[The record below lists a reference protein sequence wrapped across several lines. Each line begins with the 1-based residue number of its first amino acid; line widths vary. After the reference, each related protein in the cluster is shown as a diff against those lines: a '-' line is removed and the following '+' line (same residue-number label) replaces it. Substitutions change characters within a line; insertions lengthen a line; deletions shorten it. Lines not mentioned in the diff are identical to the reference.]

1 MKIKKFYIFPR
12 YFPIIFLFIFS
23 IGVYSETSPTVG
35 VFKLESKNITE
46 QTAVTISNAIF
57 SFVKELKKY
66 DIIDMRSTPVTETD
80 ARQRFDYVFAGKV
93 IGLENGIQ
101 LELMLKNVS
110 DNITRRISKIYQ
122 SVNLIL
128 LDSRVLV
135 SDIFDKSVNLS
146 VTYNLE
152 DIAKQDDDNEEVEKV
167 KNLDILS
174 GSWQGEEGIERV
186 EIMRGGRGIALLS
199 SGITILLQIKVNDG
213 YLTINQSG
221 KPLSRQF
228 INLPDEIAKKAAE
241 MGKTP
246 SWKFMVSANN
256 KILVGEKIDI
266 EIVYHG
272 NNLVSVN
279 EVIKKVRWVKN

>member
-1 MKIKKFYIFPR
+1 MKIKKCYGFL
-12 YFPIIFLFIFS
+12 IFLLLMLS
-23 IGVYSETSPTVG
+23 IPVVRAGSMLYASPTVG

-46 QTAVTISNAIF
+46 QTTATISNAIF

-66 DIIDMRSTPVTETD
+66 DIVDMRSTPVTETD
-80 ARQRFDYVFAGKV
+80 AQQRFDYVFAGK
-93 IGLENGIQ
+93 ITGLENGIQ
-101 LELMLKNVS
+101 LELMLKNSS
-110 DNITRRISKIYQ
+110 DKITRRISKIYQ

-146 VTYNLE
+146 VTYNPE
-152 DIAKQDDDNEEVEKV
+152 DSDSKEDSEVEEV
-167 KNLDILS
+167 KNILS
-174 GSWQGEEGIERV
+174 GSWQGEEGLERV
-186 EIMRGGRGIALLS
+186 ELMRGGRGIALLS
-199 SGITILLQIKVNDG
+199 SGITILLQIRIHEG

-221 KPLSRQF
+221 KPMPRQF

-246 SWKFMVSANN
+246 SWKFLVSADN
-256 KILVGEKIDI
+256 KILVGEKTDI

-272 NNLVSVN
+272 NTLVSVN
-279 EVIKKVRWVKN
+279 EVIKKVRWIKN

>member
-1 MKIKKFYIFPR
+1 MKIKKSYGFL
-12 YFPIIFLFIFS
+12 IFLLLMLS
-23 IGVYSETSPTVG
+23 IPVVRAGSVLYASPTVG

-46 QTAVTISNAIF
+46 QTTATISNAIF

-66 DIIDMRSTPVTETD
+66 DIVDMRSTPVTETD
-80 ARQRFDYVFAGKV
+80 AQQRFDYVFAGK
-93 IGLENGIQ
+93 ITGLENGIQ
-101 LELMLKNVS
+101 LELMLKNSS
-110 DNITRRISKIYQ
+110 DKITRRISKIYQ

-146 VTYNLE
+146 VTYNPE
-152 DIAKQDDDNEEVEKV
+152 DSDSKENSEVEEV
-167 KNLDILS
+167 KNIDILS
-174 GSWQGEEGIERV
+174 GSWQGEEGLERV
-186 EIMRGGRGIALLS
+186 ELMRGGRGIALLS
-199 SGITILLQIKVNDG
+199 SGITILLQIRIHEG

-221 KPLSRQF
+221 KPMPRQF

-246 SWKFMVSANN
+246 SWKFLVSADN
-256 KILVGEKIDI
+256 KILVGEKTDI

-272 NNLVSVN
+272 NTLVSVN
-279 EVIKKVRWVKN
+279 EVIKKVRWIKN

>member
-1 MKIKKFYIFPR
+1 M
-12 YFPIIFLFIFS
+12 LS
-23 IGVYSETSPTVG
+23 IPVVRAGSMLYASPTVG

-46 QTAVTISNAIF
+46 QTTATISNAIF

-66 DIIDMRSTPVTETD
+66 DIVEMRSTPVTETD
-80 ARQRFDYVFAGKV
+80 AQQRFDYVFAGK
-93 IGLENGIQ
+93 ITGLENGIQ
-101 LELMLKNVS
+101 LELMLKNSS
-110 DNITRRISKIYQ
+110 DKITRRISKIYQ

-146 VTYNLE
+146 VTYNPE
-152 DIAKQDDDNEEVEKV
+152 DSDSKENSEVEEV
-167 KNLDILS
+167 KNIDILS
-174 GSWQGEEGIERV
+174 GSWQGEEGLERV
-186 EIMRGGRGIALLS
+186 ELMRGGRGIALLS
-199 SGITILLQIKVNDG
+199 SGITILLQIRIHEG

-221 KPLSRQF
+221 KPMPRQF

-246 SWKFMVSANN
+246 SWKFLVSADN
-256 KILVGEKIDI
+256 KILVGEKTDI

-272 NNLVSVN
+272 NTLVSVN
-279 EVIKKVRWVKN
+279 EVIKKVRWIKN

>member
-1 MKIKKFYIFPR
+1 MRIKKNYIFSR
-12 YFPIIFLFIFS
+12 LFPIIFTSIFS
-23 IGVYSETSPTVG
+23 TSLYLFANPTVG
-35 VFKLESKNITE
+35 VFKLESKNVTE

-66 DIIDMRSTPVTETD
+66 DIVDMRSTPVTETD
-80 ARQRFDYVFAGKV
+80 AQQRFDYVFAGK
-93 IGLENGIQ
+93 ITGLENGIQ
-101 LELMLKNVS
+101 LELMLKNSS
-110 DNITRRISKIYQ
+110 DKITRRISKIYQ

-146 VTYNLE
+146 AIYNLE
-152 DIAKQDDDNEEVEKV
+152 DSDSRNDSDVEEV
-167 KNLDILS
+167 KNIDILS
-174 GSWQGEEGIERV
+174 GSWHGEEGLERV
-186 EIMRGGRGIALLS
+186 ELMRGGRGIALLS
-199 SGITILLQIKVNDG
+199 SGITILLQVRVHEG
-213 YLTINQSG
+213 YLTVNQSG
-221 KPLSRQF
+221 KPMPRQF

-246 SWKFMVSANN
+246 SWKFLVSADN

-272 NNLVSVN
+272 NTLVSVN
-279 EVIKKVRWVKN
+279 EVIKKVRWIKN

>member
-1 MKIKKFYIFPR
+1 MKIKKSYGFL
-12 YFPIIFLFIFS
+12 IFLLLMLS
-23 IGVYSETSPTVG
+23 IPVVRAGSVLYASPTVG

-46 QTAVTISNAIF
+46 QTTVTISNAIF

-66 DIIDMRSTPVTETD
+66 DIVDMRSTPVTETD
-80 ARQRFDYVFAGKV
+80 AQQRFDYVFAGK
-93 IGLENGIQ
+93 ITGLENGIQ
-101 LELMLKNVS
+101 LELMLKNSS
-110 DNITRRISKIYQ
+110 DKITRRISKIYQ

-152 DIAKQDDDNEEVEKV
+152 DSDPRNDSDVEEV
-167 KNLDILS
+167 KNIDILS
-174 GSWQGEEGIERV
+174 GSWHGEEGLARV
-186 EIMRGGRGIALLS
+186 ELMRGGRGIALLS
-199 SGITILLQIKVNDG
+199 SGVTILLQIKVDEG
-213 YLTINQSG
+213 FLTVNQSG
-221 KPLSRQF
+221 KPLPRQF

-246 SWKFMVSANN
+246 SWKFLVSADN
-256 KILVGEKIDI
+256 KILVGEKTDI

-272 NNLVSVN
+272 NTLVSVN
-279 EVIKKVRWVKN
+279 EVIKKVRWIKN

>member
-1 MKIKKFYIFPR
+1 MKIKKSYGFL
-12 YFPIIFLFIFS
+12 IFLLLMLS
-23 IGVYSETSPTVG
+23 IPVVRAGSMLYASPTVG

-46 QTAVTISNAIF
+46 QTTATISNAIF

-66 DIIDMRSTPVTETD
+66 DIVDMRSTPVTETD
-80 ARQRFDYVFAGKV
+80 AQQRFDYVFAGK
-93 IGLENGIQ
+93 ITGLENGIQ
-101 LELMLKNVS
+101 LELMLKNSS
-110 DNITRRISKIYQ
+110 DKITRRISKIYQ

-152 DIAKQDDDNEEVEKV
+152 APAPKEDVEAAEV
-167 KNLDILS
+167 KNIDILS
-174 GSWQGEEGIERV
+174 GSWQGEEGLERV

-199 SGITILLQIKVNDG
+199 SGITILLQIKVDEG
-213 YLTINQSG
+213 FLTVNQSG
-221 KPLSRQF
+221 KPLPRQF

-241 MGKTP
+241 AGKTP
-246 SWKFMVSANN
+246 SWKFLVSADN
-256 KILVGEKIDI
+256 KILIGEKIDI

-272 NNLVSVN
+272 DNLVSVN
-279 EVIKKVRWVKN
+279 EVIKKVRWIKN

>member
-1 MKIKKFYIFPR
+1 MKIKKSYGFL
-12 YFPIIFLFIFS
+12 IFLLLMMS
-23 IGVYSETSPTVG
+23 IPIVRSGSMLYASPTVG

-46 QTAVTISNAIF
+46 QTTATISNAIF

-66 DIIDMRSTPVTETD
+66 DIVDMRSTPVTETD
-80 ARQRFDYVFAGKV
+80 AQQRFDYVFAGK
-93 IGLENGIQ
+93 ITGLENGIQ
-101 LELMLKNVS
+101 LELMLKNSS
-110 DNITRRISKIYQ
+110 DKITRRISKIYQ

-152 DIAKQDDDNEEVEKV
+152 DSDPRNDSDVEEV
-167 KNLDILS
+167 KNIDILS
-174 GSWQGEEGIERV
+174 GSWHGEEGLERV
-186 EIMRGGRGIALLS
+186 ELMRGGRGIALLS
-199 SGITILLQIKVNDG
+199 SGVTILLQIRVDEG
-213 YLTINQSG
+213 YLTISQSG
-221 KPLSRQF
+221 KPMPRQF

-246 SWKFMVSANN
+246 SWKFLVSTDN
-256 KILVGEKIDI
+256 KILVGEKTDI

-272 NNLVSVN
+272 DTLVSVN
-279 EVIKKVRWVKN
+279 EVIKKVRWIKN

>member
-1 MKIKKFYIFPR
+1 MKIKKCYGFL
-12 YFPIIFLFIFS
+12 IFLLLMLS
-23 IGVYSETSPTVG
+23 IPVFRAGSMLYASPTVG

-46 QTAVTISNAIF
+46 QTTATISNAIF

-66 DIIDMRSTPVTETD
+66 DIVDMRSTPVTETD
-80 ARQRFDYVFAGKV
+80 AQQRFDYVFAGK
-93 IGLENGIQ
+93 ITGLENGIQ
-101 LELMLKNVS
+101 LELMLKNSS
-110 DNITRRISKIYQ
+110 DKITRRISKIYQ

-146 VTYNLE
+146 VTYNPE
-152 DIAKQDDDNEEVEKV
+152 DSDPKEDAEVEEV
-167 KNLDILS
+167 KNIDILS
-174 GSWQGEEGIERV
+174 GSWQGEEGLERV
-186 EIMRGGRGIALLS
+186 ELMRGGRGIALLS
-199 SGITILLQIKVNDG
+199 SGITILLQIRVHEG

-221 KPLSRQF
+221 KPLPRQF

-246 SWKFMVSANN
+246 SWKFLVSADN
-256 KILVGEKIDI
+256 KILVGEKTDI

-272 NNLVSVN
+272 NTLVSVN
-279 EVIKKVRWVKN
+279 EVIKKVRWIKN

>member
-1 MKIKKFYIFPR
+1 MKIKKCYGFL
-12 YFPIIFLFIFS
+12 IFLLLMLS
-23 IGVYSETSPTVG
+23 IPVVRAGSMLYASPTVG

-46 QTAVTISNAIF
+46 QTTATISNAIF

-66 DIIDMRSTPVTETD
+66 DIVDMRSTPVTETD
-80 ARQRFDYVFAGKV
+80 AQQRFDYVFAGK
-93 IGLENGIQ
+93 ITGLENGIQ
-101 LELMLKNVS
+101 LELMLKNSS
-110 DNITRRISKIYQ
+110 DKITRRISKIYQ

-146 VTYNLE
+146 VTYNPE
-152 DIAKQDDDNEEVEKV
+152 DSDSKENSEVEDV
-167 KNLDILS
+167 KNIDILS
-174 GSWQGEEGIERV
+174 GSWQGEEGLERV
-186 EIMRGGRGIALLS
+186 ELMRGGRGIALLS
-199 SGITILLQIKVNDG
+199 SGITILLQIRIHEG

-221 KPLSRQF
+221 KPMPRQF

-246 SWKFMVSANN
+246 SWKFLVSADN
-256 KILVGEKIDI
+256 KILVGEKTDI

-272 NNLVSVN
+272 NTLVSVN
-279 EVIKKVRWVKN
+279 EVIKKVRWIKN

>member
-1 MKIKKFYIFPR
+1 MKIKTFYGFLR
-12 YFPIIFLFIFS
+12 FLLLRLPILAFS
-23 IGVYSETSPTVG
+23 IGTAIYAAPTVG

-46 QTAVTISNAIF
+46 QTTATISNAIF

-66 DIIDMRSTPVTETD
+66 DIVDMRSTPVTETD
-80 ARQRFDYVFAGKV
+80 AQQRFDYVFAGK
-93 IGLENGIQ
+93 ITGLENGIQ
-101 LELMLKNVS
+101 LELMLKNSS
-110 DNITRRISKIYQ
+110 DKITRRISKIYQ

-152 DIAKQDDDNEEVEKV
+152 DSAPKEDAEVEEV
-167 KNLDILS
+167 KNIDILS
-174 GSWQGEEGIERV
+174 GSWQGEEGLERV

-199 SGITILLQIKVNDG
+199 SGITILLQIRVNEG

-221 KPLSRQF
+221 KPLPRQF

-246 SWKFMVSANN
+246 SWKFLVSSDN

-272 NNLVSVN
+272 NTLVSVN

>member
-1 MKIKKFYIFPR
+1 MKIKKCYGFL
-12 YFPIIFLFIFS
+12 IFLLLMLS
-23 IGVYSETSPTVG
+23 IPVVKAGSMLYASPTVG

-46 QTAVTISNAIF
+46 QTTATISNAIF

-66 DIIDMRSTPVTETD
+66 DIVDMRSTPVTETD
-80 ARQRFDYVFAGKV
+80 AQQRFDYVFAGK
-93 IGLENGIQ
+93 ITGLENGIQ
-101 LELMLKNVS
+101 LELMLKNSS
-110 DNITRRISKIYQ
+110 DKITRRISKIYQ

-146 VTYNLE
+146 VTYNPE
-152 DIAKQDDDNEEVEKV
+152 DSDSKENSEVEEV
-167 KNLDILS
+167 KNIDILS
-174 GSWQGEEGIERV
+174 GSWQGEEGLERV
-186 EIMRGGRGIALLS
+186 ELMRGGRGIALLS
-199 SGITILLQIKVNDG
+199 SGITILLQIRIHEG

-221 KPLSRQF
+221 KPMPRQF

-246 SWKFMVSANN
+246 SWKFLVSADN
-256 KILVGEKIDI
+256 KILVGEKTDI

-272 NNLVSVN
+272 NTLVSVN
-279 EVIKKVRWVKN
+279 EVIKKVRWIKN

>member
-1 MKIKKFYIFPR
+1 MKIKKCYGFL
-12 YFPIIFLFIFS
+12 IFLLLMLS
-23 IGVYSETSPTVG
+23 IPVVRAGSMLYASPTVG

-46 QTAVTISNAIF
+46 QTTATISNAIF

-66 DIIDMRSTPVTETD
+66 DIVDMRSTPVTETD
-80 ARQRFDYVFAGKV
+80 AQQRFDYVFAGK
-93 IGLENGIQ
+93 ITGLENGIQ
-101 LELMLKNVS
+101 LELMLKNSS
-110 DNITRRISKIYQ
+110 DKITRRISKIYQ

-146 VTYNLE
+146 VTYNPE
-152 DIAKQDDDNEEVEKV
+152 DSDSKENSEVEEV
-167 KNLDILS
+167 KNIDILS
-174 GSWQGEEGIERV
+174 GSWQGEEGLERV
-186 EIMRGGRGIALLS
+186 ELMRGGRGIALLS
-199 SGITILLQIKVNDG
+199 SGITILLQIRVHEG

-221 KPLSRQF
+221 KPLPRQF

-246 SWKFMVSANN
+246 SWKFLVSADN
-256 KILVGEKIDI
+256 KILVGEKTDI

-272 NNLVSVN
+272 NTLVSVN
-279 EVIKKVRWVKN
+279 EVIKKVRWIKN

>member
-1 MKIKKFYIFPR
+1 MKIKKCYGFL
-12 YFPIIFLFIFS
+12 IFLLLMLS
-23 IGVYSETSPTVG
+23 IPVVRAGSMLYASPTVG

-46 QTAVTISNAIF
+46 QTTATISNAIF

-66 DIIDMRSTPVTETD
+66 DIVDMRSTPVTETD
-80 ARQRFDYVFAGKV
+80 AQQRFDYVFAGK
-93 IGLENGIQ
+93 ITGLENGIQ
-101 LELMLKNVS
+101 LELMLKNSS
-110 DNITRRISKIYQ
+110 DKITRRISKIYQ

-146 VTYNLE
+146 VTYNPE
-152 DIAKQDDDNEEVEKV
+152 DSDSKENSEVEEV
-167 KNLDILS
+167 KNIDILS
-174 GSWQGEEGIERV
+174 GSWQGEEGLERV
-186 EIMRGGRGIALLS
+186 ELMRGGRGIALLS
-199 SGITILLQIKVNDG
+199 SGITILLQIRIHEG

-221 KPLSRQF
+221 KPMPRQF

-246 SWKFMVSANN
+246 SWKFLVSADN
-256 KILVGEKIDI
+256 KILVGEKTDI

-272 NNLVSVN
+272 NTLVSVN
-279 EVIKKVRWVKN
+279 EVIKKVRWIKN

>member
-1 MKIKKFYIFPR
+1 MKIKKCYGFL
-12 YFPIIFLFIFS
+12 IFLLLMLS
-23 IGVYSETSPTVG
+23 IPVVRTGSMLYASPTVG

-46 QTAVTISNAIF
+46 QTTATISNAIF

-66 DIIDMRSTPVTETD
+66 DIVDMRSTPVTETD
-80 ARQRFDYVFAGKV
+80 AQQRFDYVFAGK
-93 IGLENGIQ
+93 ITGLENGIQ
-101 LELMLKNVS
+101 LELMLKNSS
-110 DNITRRISKIYQ
+110 DKITRRISKIYQ

-146 VTYNLE
+146 VTYNPE
-152 DIAKQDDDNEEVEKV
+152 DSDSKENSEVEEV
-167 KNLDILS
+167 KNIDILS
-174 GSWQGEEGIERV
+174 GSWQGEEGLERV
-186 EIMRGGRGIALLS
+186 ELMRGGRGIALLS
-199 SGITILLQIKVNDG
+199 SGITILLQIRIHEG

-221 KPLSRQF
+221 KPMPRQF

-246 SWKFMVSANN
+246 SWKFLVSADN
-256 KILVGEKIDI
+256 KILVGEKTDI

-272 NNLVSVN
+272 NTLVSVN
-279 EVIKKVRWVKN
+279 EVIKKVRWIKN

>member
-1 MKIKKFYIFPR
+1 MKIKKCYGFL
-12 YFPIIFLFIFS
+12 IFLLLMLS
-23 IGVYSETSPTVG
+23 IPVVRAGSMLYASPTVG

-46 QTAVTISNAIF
+46 QTTATISNAIF

-66 DIIDMRSTPVTETD
+66 DIVDMRSTPVTETD
-80 ARQRFDYVFAGKV
+80 AQQRFDYVFAGK
-93 IGLENGIQ
+93 ITGLENGIQ
-101 LELMLKNVS
+101 LELMLKNSS
-110 DNITRRISKIYQ
+110 DKITRRISKIYQ

-146 VTYNLE
+146 VTYNPE
-152 DIAKQDDDNEEVEKV
+152 DSDPKENSEVEEV
-167 KNLDILS
+167 KNIDILS
-174 GSWQGEEGIERV
+174 GSWQGEEGLERV
-186 EIMRGGRGIALLS
+186 ELMRGGRGIALLS
-199 SGITILLQIKVNDG
+199 SGITILLQIRIHEG

-221 KPLSRQF
+221 KPMPRQF

-246 SWKFMVSANN
+246 SWKFLVSADN
-256 KILVGEKIDI
+256 KILVGEKTDI

-272 NNLVSVN
+272 NTLVSVN
-279 EVIKKVRWVKN
+279 EVIKKVRWIKN

>member
-1 MKIKKFYIFPR
+1 MRMKKNYIFSR
-12 YFPIIFLFIFS
+12 LFPIIFTSIFS
-23 IGVYSETSPTVG
+23 TNLYLFANPTVG
-35 VFKLESKNITE
+35 VFKLESKNVTE

-66 DIIDMRSTPVTETD
+66 DIVDMRSTPVSETD
-80 ARQRFDYVFAGKV
+80 ARQRFDYVFAGK
-93 IGLENGIQ
+93 ITGLENGIQ
-101 LELMLKNVS
+101 LELMLKNAS
-110 DNITRRISKIYQ
+110 DDITRRISKIYQ

-152 DIAKQDDDNEEVEKV
+152 TSVPKEDVEAAEV
-167 KNLDILS
+167 KNIDILS
-174 GSWQGEEGIERV
+174 GSWQGEEGLERV

-199 SGITILLQIKVNDG
+199 SGITILLQIKVAEG
-213 YLTINQSG
+213 FLTVNQSG
-221 KPLSRQF
+221 KPLPRQF

-241 MGKTP
+241 AGKTP
-246 SWKFMVSANN
+246 SWKFLVSADN
-256 KILVGEKIDI
+256 KILIGEKIDI

-272 NNLVSVN
+272 DNLVSVN
-279 EVIKKVRWVKN
+279 EVVKKVRWIKN

>member
-1 MKIKKFYIFPR
+1 MKIKKYYGFL
-12 YFPIIFLFIFS
+12 IFLLLMLHMPFFS
-23 IGVYSETSPTVG
+23 SVGMLYAAPTVG

-46 QTAVTISNAIF
+46 QTTATISNAIF
-57 SFVKELKKY
+57 SFVKELKRY
-66 DIIDMRSTPVTETD
+66 DIVDMRSTPVTETD

-93 IGLENGIQ
+93 TGLENGIQ
-101 LELMLKNVS
+101 LELMLKNSS

-152 DIAKQDDDNEEVEKV
+152 DSEPKEDAEVEEV
-167 KNLDILS
+167 KNIDILS
-174 GSWQGEEGIERV
+174 GSWQGEDGLERV

-199 SGITILLQIKVNDG
+199 SGITILLQIKLNEG

-221 KPLSRQF
+221 KALPRQF

-246 SWKFMVSANN
+246 SWKFLVSADN
-256 KILVGEKIDI
+256 KVLAGEKIDI

-272 NNLVSVN
+272 NTLVSVN

>member
-1 MKIKKFYIFPR
+1 MKVKKLYIFSR
-12 YFPIIFLFIFS
+12 FFPLIFVSIISTNLDA
-23 IGVYSETSPTVG
+23 SPTVG

-46 QTAVTISNAIF
+46 QTTVTISNAIF
-57 SFVKELKKY
+57 NFVKELKKY
-66 DIIDMRSTPVTETD
+66 DIIDMRSTPVSETD

-93 IGLENGIQ
+93 TGLENGIQ
-101 LELMLKNVS
+101 LELMLKNAS
-110 DNITRRISKIYQ
+110 DDITRRISKIYQ

-146 VTYNLE
+146 EAYNSE
-152 DIAKQDDDNEEVEKV
+152 DITSNDNNNEEVGEV
-167 KNLDILS
+167 KNIDILS

-221 KPLSRQF
+221 KPSSRQF

-241 MGKTP
+241 TGKTP
-246 SWKFMVSANN
+246 SWKFLVSANN

-272 NNLVSVN
+272 SNLVSVN

>member
-1 MKIKKFYIFPR
+1 MKIKKCYGFL
-12 YFPIIFLFIFS
+12 IFLLLMMS
-23 IGVYSETSPTVG
+23 IPIVRSGSMLYASPTVG

-46 QTAVTISNAIF
+46 QTTATISNAIF

-66 DIIDMRSTPVTETD
+66 DIVDMRSTPVTETD
-80 ARQRFDYVFAGKV
+80 AQQRFDYVFAGK
-93 IGLENGIQ
+93 ITGLENGIQ
-101 LELMLKNVS
+101 LELMLKNSS
-110 DNITRRISKIYQ
+110 DKITRRISKIYQ

-152 DIAKQDDDNEEVEKV
+152 DSDPRNDSDVEEVKSI
-167 KNLDILS
+167 DILS
-174 GSWQGEEGIERV
+174 GSWHGEEGLERV
-186 EIMRGGRGIALLS
+186 ELMRGGRGIALLS
-199 SGITILLQIKVNDG
+199 SGITILLQIRVDEG
-213 YLTINQSG
+213 YLTISQSG
-221 KPLSRQF
+221 KPMPRQF

-246 SWKFMVSANN
+246 SWKFLVSADN
-256 KILVGEKIDI
+256 KILVGEKTDI

-272 NNLVSVN
+272 NTLVSVN
-279 EVIKKVRWVKN
+279 EVIKKVRWIKN